1 MLSDAEETALLQKV
15 KNQAAVLLKKAQV
28 EWHRFFSTETESTQ

>member
-15 KNQAAVLLKKAQV
+15 KNQAAVLLKKAQG
-28 EWHRFFSTETESTQ
+28 EWHRFFSTENESTQ